1 MHFDR
6 SSIAITSNF
15 SSDVGDIC
23 RSTQLLSLTSA
34 DVTSQV
40 MVRQEVWRKMGHAVQ
55 ADEEQLKVQLMELQV
70 ELNAPTQFKVSQ
82 CAPTQFKVSQCAPTQ
97 FKVSQ
102 CAATQFKVSQCQL
115 GCSPQRYHNVI
126 A

>member
-1 MHFDR
+1 
-6 SSIAITSNF
+6 
-15 SSDVGDIC
+15 
-23 RSTQLLSLTSA
+23 
-34 DVTSQV
+34 

-82 CAPTQFKVSQCAPTQ
+82 CA
-97 FKVSQ
+97 
-102 CAATQFKVSQCQL
+102 ATQFKVSQCQL